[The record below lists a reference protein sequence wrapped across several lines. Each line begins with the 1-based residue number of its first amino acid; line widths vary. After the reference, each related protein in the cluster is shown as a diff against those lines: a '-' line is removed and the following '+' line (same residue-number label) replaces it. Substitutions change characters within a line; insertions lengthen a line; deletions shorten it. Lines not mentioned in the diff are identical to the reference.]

1 MLRARALG
9 LFAVLALPV
18 SALAQQAP
26 RSSTVFSSS
35 VPNGSLS
42 VRVAVVLE
50 DYTVRPLPLIPVV
63 ARRND
68 RPDSVTARTDLDG
81 RLSMTLPAGAYTIRA
96 FTPQRV
102 GGRSYMW
109 AIPVVIRASM
119 AEVIQLTNANATVDS
134 TVVAVAAPVQPATT
148 NRQMVNA
155 ETAAIDRAR
164 GVTPAQAAERDR
176 AVVAAPATMP
186 AAPVAEGSAAS
197 PSYVP
202 ARALDS
208 TPLRANTSRF
218 FLGLSFNG
226 SSIQFEDEDEIESG
240 GGISAQ
246 LGWGFTK
253 NFALLFDLSGAAI
266 STEIGDVGLGHAEL
280 AGRWHFANES
290 RALVPFL
297 EVGFAGRAV
306 VQDDMLYY
314 DDFGNPYSGDFSLSG
329 TGVSFGGG
337 LQYHVTPGMALG
349 ASLKWSIGDFTTVK
363 LDNVSV
369 DGLDVGA
376 TTARLN
382 LGFTWYPVTGS
393 LR

>member
-1 MLRARALG
+1 MNVRPRALG
-9 LFAVLALPV
+9 LLAALAIPA

-26 RSSTVFSSS
+26 RSSTVFSPAS
-35 VPNGSLS
+35 NGSLT
-42 VRVAVVLE
+42 VRVAVVLA
-50 DYTVRPLPLIPVV
+50 DYTVRPLPLISVV

-68 RPDSVTARTDLDG
+68 RTDSVTARTDLEG
-81 RLSMTLPAGAYTIRA
+81 RLSMTLPVGAYTIRA
-96 FTPQRV
+96 FTPQPV
-102 GGRSYMW
+102 AGRSYIW
-109 AIPVVIRASM
+109 SVPVAIRPSMTEVV
-119 AEVIQLTNANATVDS
+119 QLTNANAAIDS
-134 TVVAVAAPVQPATT
+134 IGVAAAPAQPTTT
-148 NRQMVNA
+148 NRQMVEA

-164 GVTPAQAAERDR
+164 GVSAAQTSEHDR
-176 AVVAAPATMP
+176 AVSAAPATVP
-186 AAPVAEGSAAS
+186 AAPVAEGPPAS

-208 TPLRANTSRF
+208 SPLRANTSRF
-218 FLGLSFNG
+218 FLGLSLNG
-226 SSIQFEDEDEIESG
+226 SSLQFDDSDEIESG

-246 LGWGFTK
+246 IGWGFTK
-253 NFALLFDLSGAAI
+253 NFALFFDVSGAAI
-266 STEIGDVGLGHAEL
+266 STDIGDVGLGHAEL
-280 AGRWHFANES
+280 GGRWHFANEA

-337 LQYHVTPGMALG
+337 LQYHVTPAMALG
-349 ASLKWSIGDFTTVK
+349 ASLKWSLGDFTTVK

-369 DGLDVGA
+369 DGLEIGA

-382 LGFTWYPVTGS
+382 LGFTWYPVTGAP
-393 LR
+393 R

>member
-9 LFAVLALPV
+9 LLAVLALPV
-18 SALAQQAP
+18 SALAQQPA

-50 DYTVRPLPLIPVV
+50 DYAVRPLPLVPVV

-68 RPDSVTARTDLDG
+68 RADSVMARTDLDG
-81 RLSMTLPAGAYTIRA
+81 RLSISLPAGAYTIRA

-109 AIPVVIRASM
+109 AVPVVIRASM
-119 AEVIQLTNANATVDS
+119 TETVQLTNANAAVDS
-134 TVVAVAAPVQPATT
+134 TVIAAAPAQPPTT
-148 NRQMVNA
+148 NRQIVEA
-155 ETAAIDRAR
+155 GTAGIDRAR
-164 GVTPAQAAERDR
+164 GVTPAQTAERDR
-176 AVVAAPATMP
+176 AVSASPATMP
-186 AAPVAEGSAAS
+186 AAPVAEGPAPS
-197 PSYVP
+197 PPYVP
-202 ARALDS
+202 VRALDS

-226 SSIQFEDEDEIESG
+226 SSIQFEEDDEIESG
-240 GGISAQ
+240 GGISA
-246 LGWGFTK
+246 LIGWGFTK
-253 NFALLFDLSGAAI
+253 NFALLLDLSGAAI

-337 LQYHVTPGMALG
+337 LQYHITPSMAIG
-349 ASLKWSIGDFTTVK
+349 ASLKWSVGDFTTVK

-369 DGLDVGA
+369 DGLEMGA